1 LIDPLFFIRRL
12 EWQLTD
18 DYDFFPLLHF
28 MEALILNSSN
38 LPYFERLIFKVEKG
52 EAQAFENF
60 PDFEKLIVKF
70 VKEMTHLVALGL
82 FGFPFDPSAAEEI
95 RRQLTEEV
103 VPHREAFWFHLGD
116 QPEENDSSV
125 PRIHYDEIIA
135 PIDSFFAPPK
145 FLNLK

>member
-1 LIDPLFFIRRL
+1 
-12 EWQLTD
+12 
-18 DYDFFPLLHF
+18 

-38 LPYFERLIFKVEKG
+38 LPYFERLIFKVEKGIFKVEKG